1 MFDVAIIGGGP
12 GGATCAALCA
22 ASGRRVLL
30 LERSRFPREKVC
42 GDCLN
47 PLAWDA
53 LDKLGVSGEV
63 LLSPHVKLEGVR
75 FFGLNGG
82 SLRVPLPKSSRPELG
97 ITRGRLDA
105 ILLQNARNKGADIQ
119 EETTLT
125 SIKRHANHWQLDS
138 DNGSFL
144 ARELVAADG
153 RNSSV
158 ARLLGLLPPLLANE
172 RIGLQ
177 THFQTP
183 AGLDADIELHF
194 LREGYA
200 GLAPV
205 GEGTAN
211 LCLVSRSRDLKSIK
225 AAAMQKY
232 ELPEKQPWRSIT
244 PLSRAALLPAQ
255 ENLWLIGDAA
265 RVVEPFTGEGI
276 AYAIR
281 SGALC
286 AEAILAQRP
295 ERYLAAHR
303 DLYKGR
309 LWVNHLA
316 RAACLFPELGTGFV
330 RFGKVFPQ
338 ALRLLT
344 SKVVRG

>member
-22 ASGRRVLL
+22 AAGRRVLL

-47 PLAWDA
+47 PLAWDT
-53 LDKLGVSGEV
+53 LEKLGVSEEV
-63 LLSPHVKLEGVR
+63 LRSPHVKLEGVR
-75 FFGLNGG
+75 FFGLDGG
-82 SLRVPLPKSSRPELG
+82 SVRVPLPKNGKPELG

-105 ILLQNARNKGADIQ
+105 ILLQNARDKGAEIH

-125 SIKRHANHWQLDS
+125 SIIRHALNWQLDTE
-138 DNGSFL
+138 NGSFS

-177 THFQTP
+177 THFEAP
-183 AGLDADIELHF
+183 DGLDSNIELHF

-205 GEGTAN
+205 GQGTAN

-232 ELPEKQPWRSIT
+232 GLPEKQTWRSIT
-244 PLSRAALLPAQ
+244 PLSRAALLPAR
-255 ENLWLIGDAA
+255 ESLWLVGDAA

-281 SGALC
+281 SGAFC
-286 AEAILAQRP
+286 AEAILARQP

-303 DLYKGR
+303 NLYTGR
-309 LWVNHLA
+309 LWLNKLA
-316 RAACLFPELGTGFV
+316 RAACLFPDLGTGFV

-338 ALRLLT
+338 ALGLLT
-344 SKVVRG
+344 RKVVRS